1 MNARILWLAAALA
14 LAFTIS
20 GCGGSG
26 RVEVTG
32 RVLYQG
38 KGVPS
43 TQVTFYPDDGS
54 RRSTAV
60 TDDDGNFR
68 LRYSRDESGVVLG
81 KHTVTL
87 KYIVGPEEE
96 LHKIP
101 PKATKEQ
108 MAAIAKYKDI
118 KTTTLHYEI
127 TGGGQFVEVKL
138 D

>member
-1 MNARILWLAAALA
+1 MKTRILWLGATLA
-14 LAFTIS
+14 LTFVIT

-26 RVEVTG
+26 RVEVSG
-32 RVLYQG
+32 RVVYQG

-43 TQVTFYPDDGS
+43 TQVSFFPEDGS

-68 LRYSRDESGVVLG
+68 LRYSRDETGVVTG
-81 KHTVTL
+81 KHTVVL

-101 PKATKEQ
+101 PKASKEQ
-108 MAAIAKYKDI
+108 LAVIAKFKDL
-118 KTTTLHYEI
+118 KTSTLHFDI
-127 TGGGQFVEVKL
+127 TSGGQFIEVKL